1 MTTFFKRSFPN
12 YFYTKDATRIFYTTN
27 FERHEFDANKPTL
40 VFIYGL
46 LCSNGHFK
54 YQLPFFD
61 DLDYQIL
68 IHDYRFHYSS
78 SQDGD
83 IKSCNFKQI
92 AHDLKE
98 LLDELQINS
107 AHFISHSM
115 GVNISLEFT
124 KNYPEVVRSQTLIS
138 GTIVAPQDIM
148 FDTNLVDVFSPLLKE
163 LSHKYPNV
171 FENIWKTSYMNPLA
185 RFLVFDGGFNTKTT
199 TLDFVELYMKKISEL
214 PKELF
219 FHLLEEMK
227 NHDVISYLETIKN
240 PTLIVGG
247 DKDKVIPN
255 YLQQIL
261 HKKIEKSELYI
272 VKDGSHVPQVDF
284 PEIINKRINRFLNKH

>member
-1 MTTFFKRSFPN
+1 MTYFKKSFPN
-12 YFYTKDATRIFYTTN
+12 YFYTKDSTRIFYATN
-27 FERHEFDANKPTL
+27 FDRSEFDPKKPTL

-54 YQLPFFD
+54 YQLPYFD
-61 DLDYQIL
+61 QLDYQVV

-92 AHDLKE
+92 SSDLKE
-98 LLDELQINS
+98 LLEELNIPA
-107 AHFISHSM
+107 AHLISHSM

-124 KNYPEVVRSQTLIS
+124 KNYPEFVKSQTLIS

-163 LSHKYPNV
+163 LTQKYPGA
-171 FENIWKTSYMNPLA
+171 FSNIWKTSYMNPLA

-199 TLDFVELYMKKISEL
+199 TQDFVELYMKKISEL

-227 NHDVISYLETIKN
+227 NHDIISYLETIKN

-261 HKKIEKSELYI
+261 HKKIENSELYI